1 VWHPDPDQLALAAL
15 PAEEPDPGVVAHLAN
30 CPLCAGHVASL
41 RRTVEL
47 ARAGGD
53 AVDDGAGPPERV
65 WQAITDE
72 LALADAPAD
81 AAVDAPVPLAGRRR
95 ERPWWRVAVPVAAAV
110 LGLAV
115 GLGVGYT
122 ASSTPQT
129 APDATVVA
137 LLVPIGDLDP
147 RGAGQVEMVRAG
159 GEEQMQVSLEGVG
172 ELSDG
177 DYLEVWLLD
186 PDGTRLVSL
195 GGLTSVGGSYR
206 GTFTVPSGLPFA
218 EFSTVDVSVEQWDGD
233 PGHSK
238 QSVLRG
244 PLA

>member
-1 VWHPDPDQLALAAL
+1 MVWHPDPDQLALAAL
-15 PAEEPDPGVVAHLAN
+15 PAEEPDPGVLAHLAA
-30 CPLCAGHVASL
+30 CPLCAGQVASL

-53 AVDDGAGPPERV
+53 VVDDGAGPPERV

-72 LALADAPAD
+72 LAIAERPVEADAP
-81 AAVDAPVPLAGRRR
+81 VRLAGRRR
-95 ERPWWRVAVPVAAAV
+95 GWSRWRVAVPVAAAV

-115 GLGVGYT
+115 GLGIGYT
-122 ASSTPQT
+122 ASSAAADDQDV
-129 APDATVVA
+129 AVVA

-147 RGAGQVEMVRAG
+147 RGGGQVEMVRTG
-159 GEEQMQVSLEGVG
+159 DEERMQVSLQGVDD
-172 ELSDG
+172 LPDG
-177 DYLEVWLLD
+177 YYLEAWLLA

-195 GGLTSVGGSYR
+195 GGLTPADGGYR

-244 PLA
+244 SLA

>member
-1 VWHPDPDQLALAAL
+1 
-15 PAEEPDPGVVAHLAN
+15 
-30 CPLCAGHVASL
+30 
-41 RRTVEL
+41 
-47 ARAGGD
+47 
-53 AVDDGAGPPERV
+53 
-65 WQAITDE
+65 
-72 LALADAPAD
+72 
-81 AAVDAPVPLAGRRR
+81 
-95 ERPWWRVAVPVAAAV
+95 VPVAAAV

-122 ASSTPQT
+122 ASSTPPT
-129 APDATVVA
+129 DPDATVVA
-137 LLVPIGDLDP
+137 LLVPIDDLDP

-195 GGLTSVGGSYR
+195 GGLTPVDGGYR

-244 PLA
+244 SLA

>member
-15 PAEEPDPGVVAHLAN
+15 PAEEPDPGVAAHLVV

-41 RRTVEL
+41 RRTVDL

-53 AVDDGAGPPERV
+53 TVDDGTGPPERV
-65 WQAITDE
+65 WRAITDE
-72 LALADAPAD
+72 LAIDDPA
-81 AAVDAPVPLAGRRR
+81 ADAPVPAAGRRR
-95 ERPWWRVAVPVAAAV
+95 ARPWSRFAVPVAAAV

-122 ASSTPQT
+122 ASS
-129 APDATVVA
+129 APTEPDSTVVA

-147 RGAGQVEMVRAG
+147 RGTGQVAMARSGDEDRMR
-159 GEEQMQVSLEGVG
+159 VSLEGV
-172 ELSDG
+172 SDLAGG

-186 PDGTRLVSL
+186 RDGTRLVSL
-195 GGLTSVGGSYR
+195 GGLTPGDGGYH
-206 GTFTVPSGLPFA
+206 GTFTVPDGLPFA
-218 EFSTVDVSVEQWDGD
+218 EFSTVDVSVERWDGD
-233 PGHSK
+233 PAHSK

-244 PLA
+244 DLT